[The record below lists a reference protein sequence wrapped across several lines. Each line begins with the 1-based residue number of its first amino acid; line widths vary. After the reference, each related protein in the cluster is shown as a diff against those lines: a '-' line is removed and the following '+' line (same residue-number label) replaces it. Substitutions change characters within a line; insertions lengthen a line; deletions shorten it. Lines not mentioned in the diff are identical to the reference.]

1 MNHLLKNPA
10 DVIWW
15 FFNIYLVRF
24 LHFKYL
30 RASDFVRGIWWRA
43 WGHNPKG
50 DPEFHLSQIK
60 FDAGHMN
67 RHTVHRAV
75 TFLGSALESSQN
87 RRSVATSLYFTVTYK
102 CGYATKVQYDTIW
115 GLYGNKDYFQPI
127 VDWFKAVEH
136 INQDQLLVM
145 VKRLPDGEAM
155 YAKMLADKLLDQE

>member
-60 FDAGHMN
+60 FDAGYMN
-67 RHTVHRAV
+67 RLDVNHAV
-75 TFLGSALESSQN
+75 RFLGNVLEEGQR
-87 RRSVATSLYFTVTYK
+87 RRSVAVDLFVTVVYNA
-102 CGYATKVQYDTIW
+102 GYATKAQYIEIW
-115 GLYGNKDYFQPI
+115 GLFNNKVYFQPI
-127 VDWFKAVEH
+127 VDWFMTVEH
-136 INQDQLLVM
+136 INQDQLLAM
-145 VKRLPDGEAM
+145 VKRLPEGEAL
-155 YAKMLADKLLDQE
+155 YAKMLSAELLDSE